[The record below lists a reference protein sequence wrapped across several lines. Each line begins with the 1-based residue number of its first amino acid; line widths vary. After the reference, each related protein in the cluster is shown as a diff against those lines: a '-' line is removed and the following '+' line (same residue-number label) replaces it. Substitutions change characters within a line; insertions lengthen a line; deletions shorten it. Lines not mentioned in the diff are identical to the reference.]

1 MSTQD
6 IAIIYKITKK
16 RQKSFMKTK
25 QRNLSKKE
33 KEKQKTYGRNC
44 YVNLF
49 ENQKNTKRVWKKLES
64 KINFST

>member
-33 KEKQKTYGRNC
+33 KEKQKTYGKNC

-49 ENQKNTKRVWKKLES
+49 EDQKKLKEYG
-64 KINFST
+64 KNLKVK

>member
-33 KEKQKTYGRNC
+33 KKKQKTYGKNC

-49 ENQKNTKRVWKKLES
+49 EDQKKLKEYG
-64 KINFST
+64 KNLKVK

>member
-16 RQKSFMKTK
+16 RQKIFMKTK

-33 KEKQKTYGRNC
+33 KEKQKTYGKNC

-49 ENQKNTKRVWKKLES
+49 EDQKNTKRVWKKLES

>member
-25 QRNLSKKE
+25 QRNLSKKG
-33 KEKQKTYGRNC
+33 KEKQKTYGKNC

-49 ENQKNTKRVWKKLES
+49 EDQKKLKEYG
-64 KINFST
+64 KNLKVK